1 MAVSYYIF
9 LLITPLPSYHNLPT
23 TYHCSNGSHCISWWL
38 ASLTQ
43 FVENSQPAQSFN
55 MVTIIV
61 LSWRKGL
68 LSNLLLS
75 NYTKLSWKR
84 TTICST
90 SVYYMAVT
98 PISATETFAT
108 ARCSLSDKY
117 LFLYLSHTLSFLKS
131 NKKENSTD
139 LGNLVEIVD
148 SGYSTTVWQISN
160 FPATLILRW
169 INFAWFQQV
178 KNCQFN
184 NFGGFEFWF
193 SKKCHTW
200 KCQKFPMMP
209 NSVLLKW
216 TNCQF

>member
-1 MAVSYYIF
+1 MPVSYYIF
-9 LLITPLPSYHNLPT
+9 LLIPTPYLILPQSSNHLSLLQWFTLYIMVARLPF
-23 TYHCSNGSHCISWWL
+23 
-38 ASLTQ
+38 LTQ

-117 LFLYLSHTLSFLKS
+117 LFLYLSHNLSFLKS
-131 NKKENSTD
+131 TN
-139 LGNLVEIVD
+139 
-148 SGYSTTVWQISN
+148 
-160 FPATLILRW
+160 
-169 INFAWFQQV
+169 INFKW
-178 KNCQFN
+178 C
-184 NFGGFEFWF
+184 F
-193 SKKCHTW
+193 SISFKLIWNIINKWHYPIFLSLNH
-200 KCQKFPMMP
+200 KF
-209 NSVLLKW
+209 
-216 TNCQF
+216 